1 MRRASVNRTS
11 DRSAIGAAFE
21 PRIAVAVTVT
31 VESRATVGVA
41 IEPLAFRNGLHER
54 RRLRRQRVRLYSR
67 VHGK

>member
-21 PRIAVAVTVT
+21 PRIAVTVT